1 MRVLVIGNLSDV
13 RCGFQNFSAQ
23 TLTALTRAGHA
34 VVAFDGTYS
43 AVYARHQ
50 DAATHPFAFFP
61 PDVASFD
68 VIHII
73 WNALTLNHY
82 NGADW
87 AGLAMRP
94 DGGPIISWWDGGPS
108 DASCPFLEWMQVRWS
123 DYPRPGYHYL
133 DYPVPDWLDPLTFPP
148 PAPSF
153 TVGASSIRGDG
164 MALIEDI
171 CTRQQWAMNLPTPGA
186 WVPLEDEIRR
196 LARSTVNVCW
206 YHTPPLWHNRASAP
220 SMLLAARRPIV
231 INTDPLVAHLWAR
244 PDIYHG
250 EDTAQGLEQTLLAIA
265 HRPEARRL
273 TPRVTADAFSWTRAT
288 NVMTHVW
295 RAARADR

>member
-1 MRVLVIGNLSDV
+1 MKILVIGNLSDV
-13 RCGFQNFSAQ
+13 RCGFQNVTQQ
-23 TLTALTRAGHA
+23 TITALAHAGHE

-50 DAATHPFAFFP
+50 VAATHPYAFLP
-61 PDVASFD
+61 PDVATFD

-87 AGLAMRP
+87 ASLTALPG
-94 DGGPIISWWDGGPS
+94 GGPIISWCDGGPS
-108 DASCPFLEWMQVRWS
+108 DASCPFIEWMQVRWS

-133 DYPVPDWLDPLTFPP
+133 DYPVPDWIDLTTFPHP
-148 PAPSF
+148 PSRF
-153 TVGASSIRGDG
+153 TVGASSVRGDG
-164 MALIEDI
+164 IALIEDI
-171 CTRQQWAMNLPTPGA
+171 CKRNRWAMNLPTPGA

-231 INTDPLVAHLWAR
+231 INSDPLVAHLWR
-244 PDIYHG
+244 SDDIYHG
-250 EDTAQGLEQTLLAIA
+250 EDTKGGLERELINIA
-265 HRPEARRL
+265 SRPEAIRL
-273 TPRVTADAFSWTRAT
+273 KPYTTAENFSWTRAT
-288 NVMTHVW
+288 TVMTNVW